1 MVRASARPGIAV
13 RRATTTDLPAL
24 LDLLAEL
31 RATSGRSSRPLPRE
45 TVAVGERLGELLC
58 EKAAAVLLAE
68 SATEGAVGMAVLT
81 SAALTSLSDL
91 PAVRM
96 DYAMVARRARRQGVG
111 RALVTAAAAHAEAAG
126 ADQLAVAVV
135 PSDRES
141 NRFYAR
147 LGFAPVLVRR
157 TTSVPALVRKLA
169 VPQRRIGMDDLTRRR
184 LSRRPTATRRSLP
197 GAASS
202 R

>member
-1 MVRASARPGIAV
+1 MPRPSTRPAISV
-13 RRATTTDLPAL
+13 RRAALIDLTAL

-31 RATSGRSSRPLPRE
+31 RSSSARSSRPLLRE
-45 TVAVGERLGELLC
+45 TLALGERLHELLSDD
-58 EKAAAVLLAE
+58 AASILLAE
-68 SATEGAVGMAVLT
+68 SADGNAVGMAVLT
-81 SAALTSLSDL
+81 SAPLTSLTDV

-96 DYAMVARRARRQGVG
+96 DYAMVSRRARRQGVG
-111 RALVTAAAAHAEAAG
+111 RALVAAAGTHAEIIG
-126 ADQLAVAVV
+126 AEQLAVAVV

-157 TTSVPALVRKLA
+157 TTSVPALMRKLA
-169 VPQRRIGMDDLTRRR
+169 SPERRAAVDDLTRRR
-184 LSRRPTATRRSLP
+184 LIRRPTARRSLP

>member
-1 MVRASARPGIAV
+1 
-13 RRATTTDLPAL
+13 
-24 LDLLAEL
+24 
-31 RATSGRSSRPLPRE
+31 
-45 TVAVGERLGELLC
+45 
-58 EKAAAVLLAE
+58 
-68 SATEGAVGMAVLT
+68 MAVLT
-81 SAALTSLSDL
+81 SAPLTSLTDV

-96 DYAMVARRARRQGVG
+96 DYAMVSGRARRQGVG
-111 RALVTAAAAHAEAAG
+111 RALVAAAGTHAEIIG

-157 TTSVPALVRKLA
+157 TTSVPALMRKLA
-169 VPQRRIGMDDLTRRR
+169 APERRAAVDDLTRRR
-184 LSRRPTATRRSLP
+184 LMRRPTARRSLP
-197 GAASS
+197 GAASF